1 MSVRKAKGPQH
12 RLLIQMSKAM
22 YRALQ
27 RAAELNERTVT
38 AEIRFLIRQQLTKM
52 DIKIEEEETHE

>member
-1 MSVRKAKGPQH
+1 MGVRKAKGPQH

-38 AEIRFLIRQQLTKM
+38 AEIRFLIRQQLERM
-52 DIKIEEEETHE
+52 GIEMKEEETHE

>member
-1 MSVRKAKGPQH
+1 MGVRKAKGPQH

-38 AEIRFLIRQQLTKM
+38 AEIRFLIRQQLERM
-52 DIKIEEEETHE
+52 GIEMKGEE